1 LTEVS
6 RQHHLATRDLWQLC
20 IHAAFALAIGCS
32 PARAERTPRSA
43 RMVEQEHAVTA
54 GQTLGLIAARY
65 GISIASL
72 EGANG
77 LRPGVPLQLGQIL
90 MIPAPGIIYV
100 KSGETLGS
108 IAKAHQVSIAELAQ
122 ANKMRPEATLQVGQT
137 LLLPGFEKPSHGRA
151 GARRW
156 GLPKTRGVVSLYRIA
171 SAEKRRIRLLDAQG
185 QVPPVA
191 VRQLRE
197 LLKPRGSKSTKPP
210 NPRLVRLLA
219 RVSDYFGGR
228 EIHIVSGYRKPGG
241 YTRTT
246 SRHVSGE
253 AIDFRIPGVPLEAV
267 RDYCSKLG
275 KVGIG
280 LYPRGQFV
288 HLDVRKADAHW
299 TDWSGPGEAP
309 KLSPPPLPGESGTEE
324 SRTAQAALD
333 ERPEQQGAAPSRPA
347 PEAERTAINRGAKG
361 APPR

>member
-1 LTEVS
+1 
-6 RQHHLATRDLWQLC
+6 
-20 IHAAFALAIGCS
+20 
-32 PARAERTPRSA
+32 
-43 RMVEQEHAVTA
+43 MEQEHTVAA

-65 GISIASL
+65 GITVSAL

-77 LRPGVPLQLGQIL
+77 LLPGATLQLGQVL
-90 MIPAPGIIYV
+90 LVPAPGVIYV

-108 IAKAHQVSIAELAQ
+108 IAKLQGVSIAELVRTNQ
-122 ANKMRPEATLQVGQT
+122 ILPNDTLQVGQT
-137 LLLPGFEKPSHGRA
+137 LLLPGFEKPTRGRPA
-151 GARRW
+151 ARRW
-156 GLPKTRGVVSLYRIA
+156 GVPKTRGVVSLYRLA
-171 SAEKRRIRLLDAQG
+171 SSEKRRIRLLDSHG
-185 QVPPVA
+185 RVPPLA
-191 VRQLRE
+191 LRQLRE

-228 EIHIVSGYRKPGG
+228 EIHVISGYRKPGG
-241 YTRTT
+241 YTRNT

-253 AIDFRIPGVPLEAV
+253 AIDFRIPGVPLEAL
-267 RDYCSKLG
+267 RDYCAKLG

-288 HLDVRKADAHW
+288 HLDVRKSDAHW

-309 KLSPPPLPGESGTEE
+309 LLSPPPLPGESDAEE
-324 SRTAQAALD
+324 SGAAQAALD
-333 ERPEQQGAAPSRPA
+333 ERPEQTGAAPSRPA
-347 PEAERTAINRGAKG
+347 PGSEPTATNTGTRE